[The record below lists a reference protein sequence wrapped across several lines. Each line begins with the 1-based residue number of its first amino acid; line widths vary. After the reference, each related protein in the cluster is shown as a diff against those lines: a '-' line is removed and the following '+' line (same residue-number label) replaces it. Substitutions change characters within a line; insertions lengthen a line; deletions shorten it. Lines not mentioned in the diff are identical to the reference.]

1 MDFKMSEKASEVKKL
16 FELWFDEPKIN
27 QAARII
33 TGRLIAEYGYENVT
47 EAFLEAASKEQYKL
61 AYVRGILK
69 KKKEQAA
76 IKQNRLLAQK
86 QNELIRGIEEQKN
99 NNWGGIFDE
108 FKRKNTQSISEE
120 KRDYKNDEGYKKA
133 EQQFLNDLNGKK

>member
-1 MDFKMSEKASEVKKL
+1 MDIKMSEKTGEVKKL

-33 TGRLIAEYGYENVT
+33 TGRLITEYGYDNVT

-76 IKQNRLLAQK
+76 IKQNRQMAQK
-86 QNELIRGIEEQKN
+86 QSELIKGIEKEKN
-99 NNWGGIFDE
+99 NNWDGIFDE
-108 FKRKNTQSISEE
+108 FKKKNHQSNPND
-120 KRDYKNDEGYKKA
+120 KNYKNDEGYKKA